1 MKETK
6 KILLTIDDYIS
17 LQEKSKQAG
26 LQKIRAIIKK
36 VAPKATE
43 GISYQMPVFKQNGN
57 LVYFAAAKNH
67 YGFYPTAKPIE
78 VFKAQLDAKGYA
90 YSKGAIQFPDDKPI
104 PVKLIQEI
112 VKFRI
117 QDNEMKLA
125 TKGKAKENAIKSSKK
140 LAKK

>member
-6 KILLTIDDYIS
+6 KVLLTIDDYIS
-17 LQEKSKQAG
+17 LHEKSKQAG
-26 LQKIRAIIKK
+26 LQKIRTIIKK

-67 YGFYPTAKPIE
+67 YGFYPTSKPIE
-78 VFKAQLDAKGYA
+78 VFKAQLDTKGYT

-125 TKGKAKENAIKSSKK
+125 AKENAKKSSKK
-140 LAKK
+140 LVKK

>member
-6 KILLTIDDYIS
+6 KVLLTIDDYIS

-26 LQKIRAIIKK
+26 LQKIRSIIKK

-78 VFKAQLDAKGYA
+78 VFKAQLDAKGYT

-125 TKGKAKENAIKSSKK
+125 AKENAKKSTKK
-140 LAKK
+140 LVKK

>member
-6 KILLTIDDYIS
+6 KVLLTIDDYIS

-78 VFKAQLDAKGYA
+78 VFKAQLKGPFNFLMINQY
-90 YSKGAIQFPDDKPI
+90 
-104 PVKLIQEI
+104 LL
-112 VKFRI
+112 
-117 QDNEMKLA
+117 NL
-125 TKGKAKENAIKSSKK
+125 SKK
-140 LAKK
+140 L

>member
-6 KILLTIDDYIS
+6 KVLLTIDDYIS
-17 LQEKSKQAG
+17 LQEKSKQAS
-26 LQKIRAIIKK
+26 LQKIRTIIKK

-67 YGFYPTAKPIE
+67 YGFYPTSKPIE
-78 VFKAQLDAKGYA
+78 VFKAQLDAKGYT

-125 TKGKAKENAIKSSKK
+125 AKEKGKENAKKSSKK
-140 LAKK
+140 LVKK

>member
-6 KILLTIDDYIS
+6 KVLLTIDDYIS

-26 LQKIRAIIKK
+26 LQKIRSIIKK

-67 YGFYPTAKPIE
+67 YGFYPTSKPIE
-78 VFKAQLDAKGYA
+78 VFKAQLDAKGYT

-125 TKGKAKENAIKSSKK
+125 AKEKGKEKQKNHLKK
-140 LAKK
+140 Y

>member
-6 KILLTIDDYIS
+6 KVLLTIDDYIS

-26 LQKIRAIIKK
+26 LQKIRSIIKK

-67 YGFYPTAKPIE
+67 YGFYPTSKPIE
-78 VFKAQLDAKGYA
+78 VFKAQLDAKGYT

-125 TKGKAKENAIKSSKK
+125 AKENAKKSSKK
-140 LAKK
+140 ILKK